1 VYNVPRLVS
10 FGKSGKLVNRA
21 RRGGTEREQQ
31 RTAAMDLRQLRYFV
45 GIVQAGSLSRA
56 ADQLHVAQS
65 AISHHLASLESEVG
79 RQLVTR
85 GPKGILL
92 TEAGGTLYRHAEAIL
107 RHVEFAKQ
115 DALNAHNLP
124 SGRVSI
130 GFPVAVASI
139 LATEL
144 FVRIRNTY
152 PQILLYLVD
161 GNSAVLRERLDNGR
175 LDMSVLLTGKAERGL
190 AVEPLVYE
198 EMFYV
203 TADQDHSPVRIADA
217 AQHPLLLPG
226 PGSGVQRDAREAFE
240 KHGLPFELIGE
251 CDSLN
256 TMRELVASGIGNAIM
271 TWSALHSGDPRL
283 ALNYRRFVDAKMVRP
298 VSLCFSEVGL
308 RNPAIEAVAQTLK
321 SLVRELVESGAWQ
334 GVTLIAPAAEPSGS
348 PAHNGE
354 LKHRE
359 LKHGESKPDTAARS
373 RSFRPAAHQK
383 MKNGNGHRK
392 GRD

>member
-1 VYNVPRLVS
+1 LVS

-21 RRGGTEREQQ
+21 RRGGTSREQQ
-31 RTAAMDLRQLRYFV
+31 RTAMDLRQLRYFV

-79 RQLVTR
+79 RRLVTR
-85 GPKGILL
+85 GRKGILL
-92 TEAGGTLYRHAEAIL
+92 TEAGGVLYRHAEAIL

-115 DALNAHNLP
+115 DALNVLSVP

-130 GFPVAVASI
+130 GFPVALASI

-144 FVRIRNTY
+144 FVRMRNAY
-152 PQILLYLVD
+152 PQILLHVVD
-161 GNSAVLRERLDNGR
+161 GNSAVMRERLDNGR
-175 LDMSVLLTGKAERGL
+175 LDVALLLTGKPERGL
-190 AVEPLVYE
+190 AVEPLVLE

-203 TADQDHSPVRIADA
+203 TADRDSSPVRIADA
-217 AQHPLLLPG
+217 ARHPLLVPG

-240 KHGLPFELIGE
+240 KHGLSLEPIGE

-283 ALNYRRFVDAKMVRP
+283 ALNYRRFVDARMVRP

-308 RNPAIEAVAQTLK
+308 RSPAIEAVALTLK
-321 SLVRELVESGAWQ
+321 SLVRELVESGTWQ
-334 GVTLIAPAAEPSGS
+334 GVTLIAPTAAPSGS
-348 PAHNGE
+348 PARNGD
-354 LKHRE
+354 
-359 LKHGESKPDTAARS
+359 SKSDIAGRS
-373 RSFRPAAHQK
+373 RSFAPAINRK

-392 GRD
+392 SRD

>member
-1 VYNVPRLVS
+1 
-10 FGKSGKLVNRA
+10 
-21 RRGGTEREQQ
+21 
-31 RTAAMDLRQLRYFV
+31 MDLRQLRYFV

-85 GPKGILL
+85 GPKGIIL
-92 TEAGGTLYRHAEAIL
+92 TEAGGVLYRHAEAIL
-107 RHVEFAKQ
+107 RHVEFAKH
-115 DALNAHNLP
+115 DALNAHDLP

-130 GFPVAVASI
+130 GFPVALASI

-144 FVRIRNTY
+144 FVRIRTTF
-152 PQILLYLVD
+152 PQILLHLVD

-190 AVEPLVYE
+190 AVEPLVLE

-203 TADQDHSPVRIADA
+203 TADQDRSPVRIADA
-217 AQHPLLLPG
+217 ARHPLLLPG

-240 KHGLPFELIGE
+240 KHGLPFEPIGE

-256 TMRELVASGIGNAIM
+256 TMRELVAAGVGNGIM

-298 VSLCFSEVGL
+298 VSLCFSEMGL

-334 GVTLIAPAAEPSGS
+334 GVTLIAPAAEPSVS
-348 PAHNGE
+348 PARHGALIPGALKPGALKLGE
-354 LKHRE
+354 LKLGE
-359 LKHGESKPDTAARS
+359 LKLGELKPGESKPDTAGRS
-373 RSFRPAAHQK
+373 RSFAPAAHRK

-392 GRD
+392 GHD

>member
-1 VYNVPRLVS
+1 
-10 FGKSGKLVNRA
+10 
-21 RRGGTEREQQ
+21 
-31 RTAAMDLRQLRYFV
+31 MDLRQLRYFV

-79 RQLVTR
+79 RQLVRR

-92 TEAGGTLYRHAEAIL
+92 TEAGGVLYRHAEAIL
-107 RHVEFAKQ
+107 RHVEFAKH
-115 DALNAHNLP
+115 DALSVQDVP

-139 LATEL
+139 LASEL
-144 FVRIRNTY
+144 FVRIRNAY
-152 PQILLYLVD
+152 PQILLHLAD
-161 GNSAVLRERLDNGR
+161 GNSAVLRERLDHGR
-175 LDMSVLLTGKAERGL
+175 LDLALLLTGKPERGL

-198 EMFYV
+198 ELFYA
-203 TADQDHSPVRIADA
+203 TADQDNSPIRIADA
-217 AQHPLLLPG
+217 ARRPLLVPG

-240 KHGLPFELIGE
+240 KHGLPLEPIGE

-256 TMRELVASGIGNAIM
+256 TMRELVASGIGDSIM

-283 ALNYRRFVDAKMVRP
+283 ALNYRRFADARMVRP

-308 RNPAIEAVAQTLK
+308 RSPAIETVALTLK

-334 GVTLIAPAAEPSGS
+334 GVALIAPDAAPSGS
-348 PAHNGE
+348 PARRSA
-354 LKHRE
+354 L
-359 LKHGESKPDTAARS
+359 KPDGAGRARNFAPVIN
-373 RSFRPAAHQK
+373 RK

>member
-1 VYNVPRLVS
+1 
-10 FGKSGKLVNRA
+10 
-21 RRGGTEREQQ
+21 
-31 RTAAMDLRQLRYFV
+31 MDLRQLRYFV
-45 GIVQAGSLSRA
+45 GIVQCGSLSRA

-85 GPKGILL
+85 GPKGIIL
-92 TEAGGTLYRHAEAIL
+92 TEAGGVLYRHAEAIL
-107 RHVEFAKQ
+107 RHVEFAKH
-115 DALNAHNLP
+115 DALNVLNVP

-130 GFPVAVASI
+130 GFPVALASI

-144 FVRIRNTY
+144 FVRIRTAY
-152 PQILLYLVD
+152 PQILLHLAD

-175 LDMSVLLTGKAERGL
+175 LDLALLLTGKPERGL
-190 AVEPLVYE
+190 AVEPLVLE

-217 AQHPLLLPG
+217 ARRPLLLPG

-240 KHGLPFELIGE
+240 KHGLSLEPIGE

-256 TMRELVASGIGNAIM
+256 TMRELIASGVGNGIM

-308 RNPAIEAVAQTLK
+308 RSPAIEAVALTLK
-321 SLVRELVESGAWQ
+321 SLVRELAESGTWQ
-334 GVTLIAPAAEPSGS
+334 GVTLIAPDAAPSDP
-348 PAHNGE
+348 PARHGA
-354 LKHRE
+354 
-359 LKHGESKPDTAARS
+359 LKHGALKHGALKHDALKPDTAARS
-373 RSFRPAAHQK
+373 RSFVPAAHRK